1 MQLRKDQKV
10 AAIKRVPLF
19 EKLSKQGLQEV
30 ASVADEIDLP
40 EGKALTTEG
49 ERGREFFVLL
59 DGGAEVRQ
67 QGKRIA
73 TLGKGD
79 FLGEIA
85 LVTKLPRTATVTTT
99 SPVRALVITERDF
112 TAPLKRSPAVGPG
125 RAPGARR
132 AASAA
137 PLLRSAAAS
146 E

>member
-85 LVTKLPRTATVTTT
+85 LGTKLPRTATVTTP
-99 SPVRALVITERDF
+99 SPVRALVITEGDF
-112 TAPLKRSPAVGPG
+112 TALLKRSPAVGQG
-125 RAPGARR
+125 VLQALGERLAP
-132 AASAA
+132 
-137 PLLRSAAAS
+137 PLS
-146 E
+146 

>member
-112 TAPLKRSPAVGPG
+112 TALLKRSPAVGQG
-125 RAPGARR
+125 VLQALGERLAPHL
-132 AASAA
+132 S
-137 PLLRSAAAS
+137 
-146 E
+146 